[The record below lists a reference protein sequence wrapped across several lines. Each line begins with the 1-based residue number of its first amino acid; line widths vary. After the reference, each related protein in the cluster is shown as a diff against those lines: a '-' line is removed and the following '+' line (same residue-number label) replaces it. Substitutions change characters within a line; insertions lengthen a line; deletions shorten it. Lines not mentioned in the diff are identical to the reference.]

1 MGESIEKNGH
11 HDESNGNGEIVPE
24 AEIEEVDALAPEQV
38 ESETEQDTPT
48 SPKVT
53 DKRRF
58 ARLLGF
64 GFGAGGAG
72 DSEVEPSRER
82 LPAYVEELK
91 ERAERV
97 EAAARAETD
106 AARARL
112 ERHYEGRLASA
123 RADVVEGMLPV
134 LDNLDRALAVE
145 GAQESPLFEG
155 VAATRD
161 QFLKKLVE
169 LGVEQVPAEGESF
182 DPEVHEAVDS
192 MDVDNE
198 ELDGRIIEVLRRG
211 FRMGERLVRPSIVRV
226 GRFAGRSTDE

>member
-1 MGESIEKNGH
+1 MGESIEQNGR
-11 HDESNGNGEIVPE
+11 HDDANGNGEIVPE
-24 AEIEEVDALAPEQV
+24 AEIEQVDETAPEQV
-38 ESETEQDTPT
+38 GSEDEQESSTT
-48 SPKVT
+48 PKVV

-64 GFGAGGAG
+64 GFGSGGQG
-72 DSEVEPSRER
+72 DMDVEPTRER

-97 EAAARAETD
+97 QAEARAETD

-123 RADVVEGMLPV
+123 RADVVEGILPV

-145 GAQESPLFEG
+145 GARESPLFEG

-161 QFLKKLVE
+161 LFLKKLVE
-169 LGVEQVPAEGESF
+169 LGVEQVPAEGEVF

-198 ELDGRIIEVLRRG
+198 EIDGRIVEVLRRG

-226 GRFAGRSTDE
+226 GRFSGPPNEK